1 MASARTGGKG
11 RLLVAL
17 SAAALVGLLAV
28 APVHADTQGKLS
40 SAEARVRA
48 LIGRIAKEEK
58 TVRSLEGQ
66 AAVLAQAVDKVQTNL
81 SLTQGRIIDLE
92 TQVRDA
98 STALSSTQ
106 VTLDRR
112 AWVAYEI
119 GPGSNLDF
127 LLGSTSLADLTD
139 RLEIV
144 NHVAQSD
151 ADLIVQISDGK
162 TLLQSRQGSL
172 QQLQTGLQAQM
183 AELSVKEDA
192 LNQKLDSAQAI
203 VDQLNR
209 DKAAAQ
215 RHVRALQAQARREFL
230 AALGAA
236 IQGGGSGPSIPGVL
250 LVCPVDQPHA
260 YSDDF
265 GAPRQGP
272 PPHPHAG
279 NDIVAPMGT
288 PIRAPFD
295 GLAVDA
301 SGGLGG
307 QAVVVYGALGHVY
320 NAHLSAFGTL
330 GQVKTGTIIGYVG
343 NTGDAQGGVMHDH
356 FEWHPNVIPPN
367 PWKSP
372 YGYRVVNGA
381 IDPFPYLNSVC

>member
-1 MASARTGGKG
+1 MGSREVACLLRTRVDKGIRRSGQQRPVWSARPGGKA

-28 APVHADTQGKLS
+28 GPVHADTQGKLS
-40 SAEARVRA
+40 STEARVRA

-66 AAVLAQAVDKVQTNL
+66 AAVLAQAVDKVQTKL

-127 LLGSTSLADLTD
+127 LLDSTSLEDLTA

-151 ADLIVQISDGK
+151 ADLIAQISDGK

-172 QQLQTGLQAQM
+172 QQLETGL
-183 AELSVKEDA
+183 
-192 LNQKLDSAQAI
+192 
-203 VDQLNR
+203 
-209 DKAAAQ
+209 
-215 RHVRALQAQARREFL
+215 
-230 AALGAA
+230 
-236 IQGGGSGPSIPGVL
+236 
-250 LVCPVDQPHA
+250 
-260 YSDDF
+260 
-265 GAPRQGP
+265 
-272 PPHPHAG
+272 
-279 NDIVAPMGT
+279 
-288 PIRAPFD
+288 
-295 GLAVDA
+295 
-301 SGGLGG
+301 
-307 QAVVVYGALGHVY
+307 
-320 NAHLSAFGTL
+320 
-330 GQVKTGTIIGYVG
+330 
-343 NTGDAQGGVMHDH
+343 
-356 FEWHPNVIPPN
+356 
-367 PWKSP
+367 
-372 YGYRVVNGA
+372 
-381 IDPFPYLNSVC
+381 